1 MSMSNRH
8 RQRPRSVRGWVRF
21 GREHL
26 RRRIVRALRLIEEP
40 LGIHVVGRTIYSPI
54 PRSFP
59 ENSHPT
65 TELEGLELGL
75 LSRLEW
81 LESTLAPFIA
91 EFSSPGG
98 PAAGNAFDLW
108 NSWYEGGEI
117 ELLYA
122 LVRHSKPA
130 RLLELGTG
138 YSTLVSAAA
147 CATNAREGR
156 PAEFVSIDPGS
167 HLSLDPLP
175 QGLTRL
181 ERCRAEDVPL
191 GRFLELEA
199 GDILFVDTT
208 HTVKHGSE
216 VNFLVLEV
224 LPRLSPG
231 VLVHFHDIFIPY
243 DYPRAWFERGTYLSE
258 QYLLQA
264 LLTGNPMFEVVFPAY
279 AVARAYP
286 DRLARAIPSLR
297 EPRPPGTSF
306 GPSAFWFRR
315 RSGPPPN

>member
-1 MSMSNRH
+1 MSNRH
-8 RQRPRSVRGWVRF
+8 RQRPRSLRGMVRF
-21 GREHL
+21 GREQA
-26 RRRIVRALRLIEEP
+26 RRRIVRALQRIEEP
-40 LGIHVVGRTIYSPI
+40 LGIHVLGRSVYSPV
-54 PRSFP
+54 PKSFP
-59 ENSHPT
+59 EDSRPV
-65 TELEGLELGL
+65 TELVGLELGP
-75 LSRLEW
+75 LSCLEW

-91 EFSSPGG
+91 EFSSLRG
-98 PAAGNAFDLW
+98 PAGADTFDLW
-108 NSWYEGGEI
+108 NGWYEGGES

-147 CATNAREGR
+147 CAMNAREGS
-156 PAEFVSIDPGS
+156 PAEFVSVDPGS
-167 HLSLDPLP
+167 HLSLSPLP
-175 QGLTRL
+175 KGLTRL
-181 ERCRAEDVPL
+181 ERRRAEDVPL

-258 QYLLQA
+258 QYLLHA
-264 LLTGNPMFEVVFPAY
+264 FLTGNPMFEVVFPAY
-279 AVARAYP
+279 AVARAFP
-286 DRLARAIPSLR
+286 DRLARTIPSLG
-297 EPRPPGTSF
+297 ESRPPGTSF
-306 GPSAFWFRR
+306 GPSAFWLRR
-315 RSGPPPN
+315 RPGLRPS